1 MERVWQILQEASSAE
16 AGFSAQDILLSL
28 LLAFVLGQTLA
39 WVYYYTHSGLSY
51 SKSFVQSIIL
61 ITVVVSMV
69 MSTIAGSFI
78 VAVGLMGAL
87 SIIRFR
93 NIIKDTLPW
102 KRRAAF
108 SSALVWQRPRTLER
122 RRDLTDGRIVA
133 PGDR

>member
-1 MERVWQILQEASSAE
+1 MERVSQILHDASSTG
-16 AGFSAQDILLSL
+16 AGFSVQDILLSL

-78 VAVGLMGAL
+78 IAVGLMGAL

-93 NIIKDTLPW
+93 NIIKAVSYTHL
-102 KRRAAF
+102 RAHE
-108 SSALVWQRPRTLER
+108 T
-122 RRDLTDGRIVA
+122 
-133 PGDR
+133 